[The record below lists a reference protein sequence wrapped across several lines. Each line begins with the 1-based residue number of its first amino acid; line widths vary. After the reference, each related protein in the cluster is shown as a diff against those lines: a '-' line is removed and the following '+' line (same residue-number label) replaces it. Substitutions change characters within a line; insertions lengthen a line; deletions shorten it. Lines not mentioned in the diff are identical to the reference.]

1 MRLGDPGKAGWAPA
15 MIGEDPRKGP
25 SEPGMS
31 RAARSASWRLGAP
44 GRSRCARSPAQ
55 GPKEGHGMARMPVAA
70 KISSKR
76 LGVPASAGCFAA
88 TAEAPGEGPG
98 EARGRQEL
106 VEEAHRAWK
115 AAGLGLWL

>member
-1 MRLGDPGKAGWAPA
+1 
-15 MIGEDPRKGP
+15 
-25 SEPGMS
+25 
-31 RAARSASWRLGAP
+31 
-44 GRSRCARSPAQ
+44 
-55 GPKEGHGMARMPVAA
+55 MARMPVAA